1 MGGIRAAVRIDSI
14 IGIAVISSE
23 QNHVIV
29 CKSAGYNGFYTSV
42 YASHRIADGIVNT
55 GMTNHVTVC
64 EIEYYHILLFT
75 SDSFAELAR
84 NLNRTHLGLKV
95 ISSDLRRIDKDAVL
109 KLERSLAST
118 VEEEGDVRIFFG
130 LGYAELALARL

>member
-1 MGGIRAAVRIDSI
+1 MRGIWTAVRIDSI
-14 IGIAVISSE
+14 IGIAVIGSE

-42 YASHRIADGIVNT
+42 YASHRIADRIVNS
-55 GMTNHVTVC
+55 GMADHVAVGKVKDD
-64 EIEYYHILLFT
+64 HILLFT

-84 NLNRTHLGLKV
+84 NLNRTHLRLKV
-95 ISSDLRRIDKDAVL
+95 IGSDLRRIDKDAVL

>member
-1 MGGIRAAVRIDSI
+1 M
-14 IGIAVISSE
+14 ISSE

-42 YASHRIADGIVNT
+42 YASHCIADRIVNS
-55 GMTNHVTVC
+55 GMADHVAVG
-64 EIEYYHILLFT
+64 EIEYYHILLLA
-75 SDSFAELAR
+75 SDCLAEFACH
-84 NLNRTHLGLKV
+84 LNGAHFRLKV
-95 ISSDLRRIDKDAVL
+95 IGSDLRRIDKDTVL